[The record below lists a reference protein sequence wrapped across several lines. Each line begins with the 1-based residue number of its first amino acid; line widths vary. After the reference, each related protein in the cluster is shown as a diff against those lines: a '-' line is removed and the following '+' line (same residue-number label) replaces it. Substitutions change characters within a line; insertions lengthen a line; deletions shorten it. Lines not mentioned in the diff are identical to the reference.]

1 MKKWFNLLTT
11 VWIGLSTHKL
21 RSFLTILGVV
31 IGVASVITLMS
42 IGRGSQESILS
53 RIESMGTKK
62 LTITTG
68 ARTFGGIRGAAVNT
82 LTIEDAE
89 AISEQISNVAAVATT
104 YSSNLQVV
112 AGNEN
117 MNSQVSG
124 VTPDYLEVQN
134 LEIASGTFFQE
145 EEYQR
150 GSKVA
155 VIGSNVAE
163 TLFGTADPIGQRMR
177 MTGSTGSLIVT
188 VIGVLKSEGGGMP
201 GMSADDAIYIPLTAM
216 QQAVSQPRTAQG
228 GKVVSSIVLTAT
240 DEEVIDKV
248 KEDITTLLRERH
260 RLAPGVDDD
269 FNIRSTQEMA
279 EMITETTETL
289 TLLLGAVAA
298 ISLLVGGIGVMNIM
312 LVSVLE
318 RTREIGIRKA
328 LGAMEQDIWMQFLIE
343 AVLLT
348 FTGGIIGVI
357 FGWGISV
364 FMNIMEIMT
373 TAVSADIVI
382 LAVSVSVAIGLFFG
396 FFPAWNASRLN
407 PIEALRSE

>member
-1 MKKWFNLLTT
+1 MKKLGNFLAT

-31 IGVASVITLMS
+31 IGVASVIALMS
-42 IGRGSQESILS
+42 IGQGSQASILS
-53 RIESMGTKK
+53 NIESMGTKK
-62 LTITTG
+62 ITISAG
-68 ARTFGGIRGAAVNT
+68 MRMAGGVRGAASNT
-82 LTIEDAE
+82 LTMEDAE
-89 AISEQISNVAAVATT
+89 AIAEQVPNVSAVATT

-112 AGNEN
+112 VGSEN

-124 VTPDYLEVQN
+124 VTTEYRDVEN
-134 LEIASGTFFQE
+134 LELTSGTFFSE

-150 GSKVA
+150 GNKVA

-163 TLFGTADPIGQRMR
+163 TLFDTTDPLGERIRMGTIIAN
-177 MTGSTGSLIVT
+177 
-188 VIGVLKSEGGGMP
+188 VIGVLESEGGGFP
-201 GMSADDAIYIPLTAM
+201 GMSADNAIYIPLTAM

-228 GKVVSSIVLTAT
+228 DKVVSSIVLTIT
-240 DEEVIDKV
+240 DEELAEQVS
-248 KEDITTLLRERH
+248 EDITALLRDRH
-260 RLAPGVDDD
+260 RLGPSVDDD
-269 FNIRSTQEMA
+269 FNIMSTQEMA
-279 EMITETTETL
+279 EMMTETTNTL

-328 LGAMEQDIWMQFLIE
+328 LGARERDIWSQFLVE
-343 AVLLT
+343 AALLT
-348 FTGGIIGVI
+348 FAGGIIGVI

-364 FMNIMEIMT
+364 LIDAMEIMT
-373 TAVSADIVI
+373 TVVSANIVI
-382 LAVSVSVAIGLFFG
+382 LAVAVAIGIGLFFG
-396 FFPAWNASRLN
+396 FYPAWNASRLN